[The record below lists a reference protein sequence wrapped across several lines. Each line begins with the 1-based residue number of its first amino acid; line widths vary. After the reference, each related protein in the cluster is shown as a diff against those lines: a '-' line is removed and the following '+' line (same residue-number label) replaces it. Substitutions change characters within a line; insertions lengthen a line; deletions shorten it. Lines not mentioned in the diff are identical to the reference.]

1 MNDKIDFVG
10 NTSEK
15 LDSSFT
21 AENTYMMFSDMDE
34 KYCYVIDADKG
45 LVRLAYN
52 D

>member
-1 MNDKIDFVG
+1 MSNEIDFVG

-21 AENTYMMFSDMDE
+21 VENTEMMFSDMGE